1 MINIS
6 NPKMID
12 ESIST
17 LFTKP
22 SVEKDNR
29 INIVERI
36 NPEFLITL

>member
-1 MINIS
+1 MISIS

-12 ESIST
+12 ERIST
-17 LFTKP
+17 LLTKP

-29 INIVERI
+29 ISIVESI